1 MILKAGFGEDPL
13 DNNFAK
19 ILKLEIL
26 LNRKTN
32 MTKEIQ
38 HCQQNSNSYF
48 IHPNKN
54 DVLLIFLI
62 NYQFHFAQEVELQQS
77 TIPYIMFY
85 FYFEFFV

>member
-1 MILKAGFGEDPL
+1 MLKAGFGEDPL

-48 IHPNKN
+48 IHPNKK
-54 DVLLIFLI
+54 
-62 NYQFHFAQEVELQQS
+62 
-77 TIPYIMFY
+77 
-85 FYFEFFV
+85 